1 MLITSISRFV
11 NCSFVRLAE
20 FEDFCG
26 PCATVDTA
34 ENHRPVLAALEKEGN
49 GRVLVVDGHGSL
61 RVGVLGDRIA
71 AKAVA
76 NGWIGVVIV
85 GAIRDSHGIDQLNIG
100 VKALGVTARRSFA
113 ELKGSEGGVLGFGS
127 VIVEPEQW
135 VYADRDCVLV
145 SREKRDVRQFIA
157 KSDLQ
162 REAG

>member
-1 MLITSISRFV
+1 MLITSISRSA

-20 FEDFCG
+20 SKTFAILALQWNRREPSISSCG
-26 PCATVDTA
+26 AG
-34 ENHRPVLAALEKEGN
+34 KEGN
-49 GRVLVVDGHGSL
+49 GRVLVVDGHDSL

-113 ELKGSEGGVLGFGS
+113 ELKGSEGGVL
-127 VIVEPEQW
+127 
-135 VYADRDCVLV
+135 
-145 SREKRDVRQFIA
+145 SREHRMA
-157 KSDLQ
+157 S
-162 REAG
+162 APS